1 MGKTGVG
8 VLPKVGWIVA
18 VIVQHVSVIVI
29 AVEVV
34 VVIIHFHSVVKEKC
48 LSCLRSV
55 CLAGKLNTS
64 RHTILRHILK
74 NHRQTV
80 RFSSVISSMIS
91 VCFQSG
97 IFLHKT
103 LTQITT
109 ISHDNLLQYTLF
121 AYQFSNRNT

>member
-74 NHRQTV
+74 NHRQTA
-80 RFSSVISSMIS
+80 RSYFLLLHLAPLA
-91 VCFQSG
+91 CF
-97 IFLHKT
+97 LP
-103 LTQITT
+103 LY
-109 ISHDNLLQYTLF
+109 L
-121 AYQFSNRNT
+121 AYSDRNYYNYF